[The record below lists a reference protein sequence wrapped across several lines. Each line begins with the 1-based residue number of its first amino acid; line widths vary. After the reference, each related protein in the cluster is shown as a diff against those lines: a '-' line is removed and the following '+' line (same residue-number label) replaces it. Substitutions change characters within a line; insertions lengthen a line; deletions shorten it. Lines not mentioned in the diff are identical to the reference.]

1 MIKDSKTPEH
11 ARDVTRQR
19 RRGRR
24 ALAYCSRKNG
34 DVEVRVESGLE
45 HMVGMLLEADPRVV
59 SYVAQPFVVE
69 LESNAVLANKDAYIK
84 KPGVKSRFYTPDFVC
99 RMDDGSLLVVDAKHD
114 QFLEKFEER
123 REDISQCLRGHGMDF
138 RIIPQSQI
146 DAVVMRNISI
156 LNGWRANHLD
166 QYVKAYSEEVCRIL
180 ETKPIWQADELSQHL
195 SAGKPP
201 SAARYSPG
209 FSRVICANAYFQG
222 LPLYRRHM
230 VISII
235 SKYWR
240 SADMR
245 KFGNGS
251 EVMRGEAKYRVVS
264 YRPHNSQIRL
274 EDLPEKQQLGLHD
287 MSARRGLTPDQIIG
301 VLQCVL
307 DGRLRPTGQLPDLPG
322 LAGLRF
328 DRREVEALLA
338 ADVEDAHEPT
348 LLITDVVRMQG
359 WKHESILAWIKAGH
373 LRVVHEQRGQQQVTA
388 IPVSA
393 LLDFLSRYLVLADAA
408 ERVGSKSNWILRGL
422 MPAGVAAVGGASLPG
437 GGQRGVLL
445 EIDAL
450 LHAAQ
455 WNKRLPHEVPPCAW

>member
-195 SAGKPP
+195 SAGKAAICCALLTGVLKSNLRQCLFSGVAVV
-201 SAARYSPG
+201 SAAHG
-209 FSRVICANAYFQG
+209 
-222 LPLYRRHM
+222 
-230 VISII
+230 
-235 SKYWR
+235 
-240 SADMR
+240 
-245 KFGNGS
+245 
-251 EVMRGEAKYRVVS
+251 
-264 YRPHNSQIRL
+264 
-274 EDLPEKQQLGLHD
+274 DLHHFE
-287 MSARRGLTPDQIIG
+287 I
-301 VLQCVL
+301 
-307 DGRLRPTGQLPDLPG
+307 
-322 LAGLRF
+322 
-328 DRREVEALLA
+328 
-338 ADVEDAHEPT
+338 
-348 LLITDVVRMQG
+348 
-359 WKHESILAWIKAGH
+359 
-373 LRVVHEQRGQQQVTA
+373 
-388 IPVSA
+388 
-393 LLDFLSRYLVLADAA
+393 
-408 ERVGSKSNWILRGL
+408 
-422 MPAGVAAVGGASLPG
+422 
-437 GGQRGVLL
+437 L
-445 EIDAL
+445 EI
-450 LHAAQ
+450 
-455 WNKRLPHEVPPCAW
+455 R